1 MGSVLRQFQL
11 PFSIVGT
18 GLQAYHMQLEG
29 SKHWN
34 PFAYD
39 SVAPLQASD
48 LHLTPV
54 DIHIHQICMSKDSFL
69 STVTEMLYLKW

>member
-1 MGSVLRQFQL
+1 MGSALHQFQL
-11 PFSIVGT
+11 PFSTVGT

-39 SVAPLQASD
+39 SVALLQASD
-48 LHLTPV
+48 LHLVSKMLP
-54 DIHIHQICMSKDSFL
+54 QILDERNVL
-69 STVTEMLYLKW
+69 EKWGKVKGHPIQ